1 MKKIACLS
9 ITFILL
15 FYLSACTGYKP
26 IFSSSNLQFKIND
39 YSIKGNKKLGNQI
52 YSKLYILSKGHGD
65 DLNARNI
72 NITINL
78 IKNKSATAKNT
89 TGKIIEYKISL
100 DTNILLIDS
109 LSKNEILN
117 YQSTN
122 SSSYKVQDQHS
133 ETLKLENRAIEN
145 LITETYAN
153 FLIQMSENITTQ

>member
-1 MKKIACLS
+1 M
-9 ITFILL
+9 
-15 FYLSACTGYKP
+15 
-26 IFSSSNLQFKIND
+26 
-39 YSIKGNKKLGNQI
+39 
-52 YSKLYILSKGHGD
+52 
-65 DLNARNI
+65 
-72 NITINL
+72 

-89 TGKIIEYKISL
+89 AGKIIEYKISL

>member
-9 ITFILL
+9 IVFTLL
-15 FYLSACTGYKP
+15 VYMNACTGYKP

-52 YSKLYILSKGHGD
+52 YSKLYILSKSNDD

-78 IKNKSATAKNT
+78 LKNKSATAKNSA
-89 TGKIIEYKISL
+89 GKIIEYKITL
-100 DTNILLIDS
+100 DTNIIVNDA
-109 LSKNEILN
+109 LSNNEIIN
-117 YQSTN
+117 YQSTS

-133 ETLKLENRAIEN
+133 ETLKLENKEIEN
-145 LITETYAN
+145 LIEGVYQN
-153 FLIQMSENITTQ
+153 LLIKMSENVTTQ

>member
-1 MKKIACLS
+1 MKKISHVLIS
-9 ITFILL
+9 LIFLINIG
-15 FYLSACTGYKP
+15 ACTGYKP
-26 IFSSSNLQFKIND
+26 IFSSSNLEFKIVD
-39 YSIKGNKKLGNQI
+39 YSITGDKKLGNQI
-52 YSKLYILSKGHGD
+52 YSKLYILSKSNDG
-65 DLNARNI
+65 DLNAQNI

-89 TGKIIEYKISL
+89 AGKIIEYKISL

>member
-1 MKKIACLS
+1 MKKIASLS
-9 ITFILL
+9 IAFILL
-15 FYLSACTGYKP
+15 VYLSACAGYKP

-39 YSIKGNKKLGNQI
+39 YIIQGNKKLGNQI
-52 YSKLYILSKGHGD
+52 YSKLYILSKSNDG
-65 DLNARNI
+65 DLNAQNI

-89 TGKIIEYKISL
+89 AGKIIEYKISL

>member
-1 MKKIACLS
+1 MKKITQITLS
-9 ITFILL
+9 LVLL
-15 FYLSACTGYKP
+15 ISLNSCVGYKP

-52 YSKLYILSKGHGD
+52 YSKLYILSKSNND

-78 IKNKSATAKNT
+78 LKNKSGTAKNS

-100 DTNILLIDS
+100 DTNIVVNDP
-109 LSKNEILN
+109 LSNNEIIN
-117 YQSTN
+117 YQSTS

-133 ETLKLENRAIEN
+133 ETLKLENKAIEN
-145 LITETYAN
+145 LIGEVYQDL
-153 FLIQMSENITTQ
+153 LIKMSENITTQ

>member
-1 MKKIACLS
+1 MKKIASLS
-9 ITFILL
+9 IAFILL
-15 FYLSACTGYKP
+15 VYLSACAGYKP

-39 YSIKGNKKLGNQI
+39 YFIQGNKKLGNQI
-52 YSKLYILSKGHGD
+52 YSKLYILSKSNDG
-65 DLNARNI
+65 DLNAQNI

-89 TGKIIEYKISL
+89 AGKIIEYKISL

>member
-1 MKKIACLS
+1 MKKIASLS
-9 ITFILL
+9 IAFILL
-15 FYLSACTGYKP
+15 VYLSACAGYKP

-39 YSIKGNKKLGNQI
+39 YFIQGNKKLGNQI
-52 YSKLYILSKGHGD
+52 YSKLYILSKSNDG
-65 DLNARNI
+65 DLNAQNI

-89 TGKIIEYKISL
+89 AGKIIEYKISL

-145 LITETYAN
+145 LITETYEN